1 MLIFRCFGDT
11 LLRQLRILPRHTG
24 SEALWIITS
33 SNTAQLHDCVDDC
46 INGFVMNPK
55 NWTQILGVVKSR
67 IEVLMTK
74 RRIFSPEFKVRV
86 ILELISGEKGL
97 MQASREYGIKDTV
110 LSRWKQEFLERATQ
124 IFEQPQNDHNDQ
136 ERIAELERMVGRLTM
151 QLDMAKKVL
160 RYSGS
165 TPKNSE

>member
-1 MLIFRCFGDT
+1 MSPVIYR
-11 LLRQLRILPRHTG
+11 LLDM
-24 SEALWIITS
+24 
-33 SNTAQLHDCVDDC
+33 NCVMD
-46 INGFVMNPK
+46 PK
-55 NWTQILGVVKSR
+55 NWTQTLGVVKSR
-67 IEVLMTK
+67 KEVLMTK

-124 IFEQPQNDHNDQ
+124 IFEQPQNDHHDQ

-165 TPKNSE
+165 TPKDSE